1 MADIKKIMEQ
11 LVDLGIDFEDI
22 NNAYVEAFH
31 AKEARE
37 KQAKELN
44 NKRETVINALNDYIE
59 AVYGKKMSVNEVRKI
74 STEFQALEK
83 KVAELKNS
91 SVQPT
96 RDEQEK
102 KEKGMSDEE
111 KIKRFLNTF
120 TYNDSLLAK
129 TFAAI
134 DE

>member
-1 MADIKKIMEQ
+1 MADVKKIMEQ

-31 AKEARE
+31 AKEAKDR
-37 KQAKELN
+37 KQTELN
-44 NKRETVINALNDYIE
+44 NKREAAINAVNDYIE
-59 AVYGKKMSVNEVRKI
+59 AVYGQKMSINEVKKL

-91 SVQPT
+91 SVQFT

-102 KEKGMSDEE
+102 KEKEMSDEE
-111 KIKRFLNTF
+111 KIKRFL
-120 TYNDSLLAK
+120 K
-129 TFAAI
+129 AAMPYSF
-134 DE
+134 